1 MEEWGADDKREK
13 RKTESGENVLE
24 REDGVRGFQDQSN
37 RGQYRQRQ
45 EQREAAVKK

>member
-1 MEEWGADDKREK
+1 MTREK
-13 RKTESGENVLE
+13 KGKLKVVRTVLE

-37 RGQYRQRQ
+37 RGQYRQRR